1 MKFIEPSFEILS
13 KDFKREN
20 VLTAIE
26 CAARTCYKSEDKITN
41 DSAERLVRSLVKR
54 GHEAM
59 LEHAPTLSVRFICD
73 RGVSHELVRH
83 RLFSFA
89 QESTRYVDYNNTGT
103 QFIIPEWIKG
113 KDRETILNFKY
124 KSIDELND
132 NIESIMNTFEDKKN
146 WWFVSV
152 CMFSDVYYRSLIET
166 GWKPQQARTVLTNS
180 IKTEIVVTGNVREWR
195 NFFKLRLDRAAHP
208 QMRELTIPLFRSLY
222 ADIPEIWEDIADR
235 FNIL

>member
-124 KSIDELND
+124 KSINELND

>member
-26 CAARTCYKSEDKITN
+26 CAARTCYKSEDKIKN

-124 KSIDELND
+124 KSINELND
-132 NIESIMNTFEDKKN
+132 KIESIMNTFEDKKN

>member
-59 LEHAPTLSVRFICD
+59 LEHAPTLSVQFICD

-124 KSIDELND
+124 KSINELND